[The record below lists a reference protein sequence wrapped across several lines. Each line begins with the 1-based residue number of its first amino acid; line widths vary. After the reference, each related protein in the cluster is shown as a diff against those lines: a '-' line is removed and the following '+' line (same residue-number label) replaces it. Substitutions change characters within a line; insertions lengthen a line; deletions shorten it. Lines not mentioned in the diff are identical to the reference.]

1 MERKKEGKISTRNPN
16 PKSKKNNKLIE
27 IPKNERTKNVGW
39 DLELKKKLFT
49 YHFEDFDHRSSTR
62 PQ

>member
-27 IPKNERTKNVGW
+27 IPKNERTKNFERGTW
-39 DLELKKKLFT
+39 NSKKNF
-49 YHFEDFDHRSSTR
+49 
-62 PQ
+62 Q